1 VHLRNLGAWRKDS
14 QRVPPERGDHS
25 WLERLELA
33 CQKWGA
39 RCGFRL
45 LRIAV
50 ARRSALHRIQDEH
63 LLTSKT
69 DRGQQVV
76 EEAARGTHKGAA
88 SLILTGSRGFPNK
101 HNLR

>member
-1 VHLRNLGAWRKDS
+1 
-14 QRVPPERGDHS
+14 VPPERGDHS
-25 WLERLELA
+25 WLERLNLA
-33 CQKWGA
+33 CKERGA

-50 ARRSALHRIQDEH
+50 IRWSALHRIQDEH
-63 LLTSKT
+63 LLTSKA

-76 EEAARGTHKGAA
+76 KEAAGGTHKGAA
-88 SLILTGSRGFPNK
+88 SLILTRPGGLPDK